1 MAVPHDMVI
10 FSFML
15 FGKKHS
21 TMDFHEHW
29 LETSVTWGERVYS

>member
-15 FGKKHS
+15 FGKRRSAMTFVNIALKR
-21 TMDFHEHW
+21 
-29 LETSVTWGERVYS
+29 L